1 MAESKLIASNE
12 FEEIVERDGRYFVK
26 RKMDVVCVIP
36 YTIEKGMLEKVGV
49 IKFSEKAFSH
59 LPITLMSGEV
69 NEDDGTN
76 LVTANRILFENVA
89 TNVANANLWMY
100 LGKIRDGLMD
110 ENGMSVY
117 CVNVSDVKLNKPNE
131 LKRADKGE
139 FALVGSNEI
148 IATDDS
154 VLLAA
159 YLRLFQFFYINSLN
173 K

>member
-49 IKFSEKAFSH
+49 IKFLEKAFSH

-117 CVNVSDVKLNKPNE
+117 CVNVSDVNLGKPNE
-131 LKRADKGE
+131 LNRSGKGE
-139 FALVGSNEI
+139 FTLVGSNEI
-148 IATDDS
+148 VSTDDS